1 MIRLVLRYLKGPARA
16 FAIAAPFMML
26 IEVFMDLQQPTFM
39 ARIIDVGVAN
49 RDLRYVLST
58 GLVMILMAVAGFVGG
73 ALCSLFAA
81 RAAVSAGGEIR
92 EGLFRKIQSLSCADV
107 DGFRT
112 SSLVTRCTNDVMQV
126 QGMVMMLLRGMVRTP
141 LLLVGSV
148 VMAFLLSPSLSTVFL
163 LALPFVLGCM
173 ALVMWKSAS
182 LFSGAQASLDRVNTI
197 MRENLLG
204 IRVVKAFSLE
214 GLQEGRFGSSNQ
226 ELTEA
231 NIRAQDV
238 TFLLMP
244 AVMLAMN
251 ACIVAVLWFGG
262 GMVKAGSLEI
272 GKIMAFIN
280 YLVQITN
287 STIMAANLVI
297 NLSRAIA
304 SSTRINEVLDRAPS
318 LPAPASRAAPASLP
332 ALASQAAPTA
342 QSAVPP
348 AFDIEFRNVTFA
360 YAGAREAALCDI
372 SFRLGEGGSLGIIGA
387 TGSGKTSLASL
398 LPRLY
403 DASSGQVLVG
413 GMDVRDWDLP
423 ALRRTVAFVT
433 QESLLFSG
441 TVESNLRYGRED
453 AGPADFES
461 ALADAQALG
470 FVNALPEGV
479 GAPVEQRGH
488 NFSGGQK
495 QRLSIARALLHDA
508 RILVLDDSTS
518 AVDLGTEARLR
529 AALAVR
535 ERGRTVVVIAQR
547 VSALMGCDRILVLDF
562 GRMSALGTHGEL
574 LRSSAIYRS
583 IVASQLGEE
592 AVAHA

>member
-58 GLVMILMAVAGFVGG
+58 GLAMVLMAAAGFAGG

-81 RAAVSAGGEIR
+81 RAAVSAGGGIR
-92 EGLFRKIQSLSCADV
+92 EGLFRKVQSLSCADV

-148 VMAFLLSPSLSTVFL
+148 VMAFLLSPSLSTVFW

-182 LFSGAQASLDRVNTI
+182 LFSGAQAGLDRVNTI

-214 GLQEGRFGSSNQ
+214 SLQEGRFGASNR

-231 NIRAQDV
+231 NIRAQDA

-262 GMVKAGSLEI
+262 GMVKAGGLEI

-297 NLSRAIA
+297 NLSRAMA
-304 SSTRINEVLDRAPS
+304 SSARINEVLDRDPS
-318 LPAPASRAAPASLP
+318 LPAPAKAR
-332 ALASQAAPTA
+332 
-342 QSAVPP
+342 VPSG
-348 AFDIEFRNVTFA
+348 FDIEFRDVTFA
-360 YAGAREAALCDI
+360 YSGARDSALRDI

-403 DASSGQVLVG
+403 DAGSGQVLVG
-413 GMDVRDWDLP
+413 GVDVRDWDLA
-423 ALRRTVAFVT
+423 ALRRRVALVT

-453 AGPADFES
+453 ASPGELEG
-461 ALADAQALG
+461 ALADAQAKD
-470 FVNALPEGV
+470 FVDALPGGRE
-479 GAPVEQRGH
+479 APVEQRGR
-488 NFSGGQK
+488 NFSGGQR
-495 QRLSIARALLHDA
+495 QRLSIARALVHDA

-529 AALAVR
+529 AALAER

-562 GRMSALGTHGEL
+562 GRMSALGSHGEL

>member
-1 MIRLVLRYLKGPARA
+1 
-16 FAIAAPFMML
+16 
-26 IEVFMDLQQPTFM
+26 
-39 ARIIDVGVAN
+39 
-49 RDLRYVLST
+49 
-58 GLVMILMAVAGFVGG
+58 
-73 ALCSLFAA
+73 
-81 RAAVSAGGEIR
+81 
-92 EGLFRKIQSLSCADV
+92 
-107 DGFRT
+107 
-112 SSLVTRCTNDVMQV
+112 
-126 QGMVMMLLRGMVRTP
+126 
-141 LLLVGSV
+141 
-148 VMAFLLSPSLSTVFL
+148 
-163 LALPFVLGCM
+163 M
-173 ALVMWKSAS
+173 ALVMWKSAA
-182 LFSGAQASLDRVNTI
+182 LFSGAQAGLDKVNTI

-214 GLQEGRFGSSNQ
+214 GLQEARFGESNR

-262 GMVKAGSLEI
+262 G
-272 GKIMAFIN
+272 KIMAFIN
-280 YLVQITN
+280 YLVLITN
-287 STIMAANLVI
+287 SVIMAANLVI

-304 SSTRINEVLDRAPS
+304 SSARINEVLDREPS
-318 LPAPASRAAPASLP
+318 LPVPAKPVAPAGPRPSAPAD
-332 ALASQAAPTA
+332 
-342 QSAVPP
+342 
-348 AFDIEFRNVTFA
+348 FDIELRNVTFA
-360 YAGAREAALCDI
+360 YPGAREAALCDI
-372 SFRLGEGGSLGIIGA
+372 SFRLREGGSLGIIGA

-403 DASSGQVLVG
+403 DATSGQVLVG
-413 GMDVRDWDLP
+413 GTDVRDWDLA
-423 ALRRTVAFVT
+423 ALRRRVALVT

-453 AGPADFES
+453 AAPEELEA
-461 ALADAQALG
+461 ALADAQALD
-470 FVNALPEGV
+470 FVRTLPEGRR
-479 GAPVEQRGH
+479 APVEQRGR

-495 QRLSIARALLHDA
+495 QRLSIARALVHDA
-508 RILVLDDSTS
+508 GILVLDDSTS

-529 AALAVR
+529 AALAGR

-547 VSALMGCDRILVLDF
+547 VSALMGCETILVLDF
-562 GRMSALGTHGEL
+562 GRMSALGSHGEL

>member
-58 GLVMILMAVAGFVGG
+58 GLAMVLMAAAGFAGG

-81 RAAVSAGGEIR
+81 RAAVSAGGGIR
-92 EGLFRKIQSLSCADV
+92 EGLFRKVQSLSCADV

-148 VMAFLLSPSLSTVFL
+148 VMAFLLSPSLSTVFW

-182 LFSGAQASLDRVNTI
+182 LFSGAQAGLDRVNTI

-214 GLQEGRFGSSNQ
+214 SLQEGRFGASNR

-231 NIRAQDV
+231 NIWAQDA

-262 GMVKAGSLEI
+262 GMVKAGGLEI

-297 NLSRAIA
+297 NLSRAMA
-304 SSTRINEVLDRAPS
+304 SSARINEVLDREPS
-318 LPAPASRAAPASLP
+318 LPAPARAR
-332 ALASQAAPTA
+332 
-342 QSAVPP
+342 VPSG
-348 AFDIEFRNVTFA
+348 FDIEFRDVTFA
-360 YAGAREAALCDI
+360 YSGARDSALRDI

-403 DASSGQVLVG
+403 DAGSGQVLVG
-413 GMDVRDWDLP
+413 DVDVRDWDLA
-423 ALRRTVAFVT
+423 ALRRRVALVT

-453 AGPADFES
+453 ASPGELEG
-461 ALADAQALG
+461 ALADAQAKD
-470 FVNALPEGV
+470 FVDALPGGRE
-479 GAPVEQRGH
+479 APVEQRGR
-488 NFSGGQK
+488 NFSGGQR
-495 QRLSIARALLHDA
+495 QRLSIARALVHDA

-529 AALAVR
+529 AALAER

-562 GRMSALGTHGEL
+562 GRMSALGSHGEL

>member
-1 MIRLVLRYLKGPARA
+1 MIRLVLGYLKGPARA
-16 FAIAAPFMML
+16 FALAAPFMML

-49 RDLRYVLST
+49 RDLGYVLST
-58 GLVMILMAVAGFVGG
+58 GLAMVLMAIAGFAGG

-81 RAAVSAGGEIR
+81 RAAVSVGGEIR
-92 EGLFRKIQSLSCADV
+92 EGLFRKVQSLSCADV

-148 VMAFLLSPSLSTVFL
+148 VMAYLLSPSLSTVFW

-173 ALVMWKSAS
+173 ALVMWKSAA
-182 LFSGAQASLDRVNTI
+182 LFSGAQAGLDKVNTI

-214 GLQEGRFGSSNQ
+214 GLQEARFGESNR

-262 GMVKAGSLEI
+262 GMVKAGGLEI

-287 STIMAANLVI
+287 SVIMAANLVI

-304 SSTRINEVLDRAPS
+304 SSARINEVLDREPS
-318 LPAPASRAAPASLP
+318 LPVPAKPVAPAGPRPSAPAD
-332 ALASQAAPTA
+332 
-342 QSAVPP
+342 
-348 AFDIEFRNVTFA
+348 FDIELRNVTFA
-360 YAGAREAALCDI
+360 YPGAREAALCDI
-372 SFRLGEGGSLGIIGA
+372 SFRLREGGSLGIIGA

-403 DASSGQVLVG
+403 DATSGQVLVG
-413 GMDVRDWDLP
+413 GTDVRDWDLA
-423 ALRRTVAFVT
+423 ALRRRVALVT

-453 AGPADFES
+453 AAPEELEA
-461 ALADAQALG
+461 ALADAQALD
-470 FVNALPEGV
+470 FVRTLPEGRR
-479 GAPVEQRGH
+479 APVEQRGR

-495 QRLSIARALLHDA
+495 QRLSIARALVHDA
-508 RILVLDDSTS
+508 GILVLDDSTS

-529 AALAVR
+529 AALAGR

-547 VSALMGCDRILVLDF
+547 VSALMGCETILVLDF
-562 GRMSALGTHGEL
+562 GRMSALGSHGEL

>member
-1 MIRLVLRYLKGPARA
+1 MIRLVLGHLKGPART
-16 FAIAAPFMML
+16 FALAAPFMML

-58 GLVMILMAVAGFVGG
+58 GLAMVLMAATGFIGG

-81 RAAVSAGGEIR
+81 RAAVSVGGEIR
-92 EGLFRKIQSLSCADV
+92 EGLFRKVQSLSCADV

-148 VMAFLLSPSLSTVFL
+148 VMAFLLSPSLSAIFL

-182 LFSGAQASLDRVNTI
+182 LFSKAQAGLDTVNTI

-204 IRVVKAFSLE
+204 VRVVKAFSLE
-214 GLQEGRFGSSNQ
+214 SLQEGRFGSSNR

-272 GKIMAFIN
+272 GKVMAFIN

-287 STIMAANLVI
+287 SVIMAANLVI

-304 SSTRINEVLDRAPS
+304 SSTRINEVLDSEPS
-318 LPAPASRAAPASLP
+318 LPPPAGKAAAPAG
-332 ALASQAAPTA
+332 
-342 QSAVPP
+342 
-348 AFDIEFRNVTFA
+348 FDVEFRDVTFA
-360 YAGAREAALCDI
+360 YGGAREAALRDI
-372 SFRLGEGGSLGIIGA
+372 SFRLAEGESLGIIGA

-403 DASSGQVLVG
+403 DASSGRVLVG
-413 GMDVRDWDLP
+413 GADVRDWDLA
-423 ALRRTVAFVT
+423 ALRRTVALVT

-441 TVESNLRYGRED
+441 TVESNLRYGRAE
-453 AGPADFES
+453 ADSGELEG
-461 ALADAQALG
+461 ALADAQALD
-470 FVNALPEGV
+470 FVRGLSEGQ
-479 GAPVEQRGH
+479 GAPVEQRGR

-495 QRLSIARALLHDA
+495 QRLSIARALVHEA
-508 RILVLDDSTS
+508 RILALDDSTS
-518 AVDLGTEARLR
+518 AVDLGTESRLR
-529 AALAVR
+529 AALAER

-547 VSALMGCDRILVLDF
+547 VSAIMGCDRILVLDF
-562 GRMSALGTHGEL
+562 GRMSALGSHDEL

>member
-58 GLVMILMAVAGFVGG
+58 GLAMVLMAAAGFAGG

-81 RAAVSAGGEIR
+81 RAAVSAGGGIR
-92 EGLFRKIQSLSCADV
+92 EGLFRKVQSLSCADV

-148 VMAFLLSPSLSTVFL
+148 VMAFLLSPSLSTVFW

-182 LFSGAQASLDRVNTI
+182 LFSGAQAGLDRVNTI

-214 GLQEGRFGSSNQ
+214 SLQEGRFGASNR

-231 NIRAQDV
+231 NIRAQDA

-262 GMVKAGSLEI
+262 GMVKAGGLEI

-297 NLSRAIA
+297 NLSRAMA
-304 SSTRINEVLDRAPS
+304 SSARINEVLDRDPS
-318 LPAPASRAAPASLP
+318 LPAPARAR
-332 ALASQAAPTA
+332 
-342 QSAVPP
+342 VPSG
-348 AFDIEFRNVTFA
+348 FDIEFRDVTFA
-360 YAGAREAALCDI
+360 YSGARDSALRDI

-403 DASSGQVLVG
+403 DAGSGQVLVG
-413 GMDVRDWDLP
+413 DVDVRDWDLA
-423 ALRRTVAFVT
+423 ALRRRVALVT

-453 AGPADFES
+453 ASPGELEG
-461 ALADAQALG
+461 ALADAQAKD
-470 FVNALPEGV
+470 FVDALPGGRE
-479 GAPVEQRGH
+479 APVEQRGR
-488 NFSGGQK
+488 NFSGGQR
-495 QRLSIARALLHDA
+495 QRLSIARALVHDA

-529 AALAVR
+529 AALAER

-562 GRMSALGTHGEL
+562 GRMSALGSHGEL

>member
-148 VMAFLLSPSLSTVFL
+148 VMAYLLSPSLSTVFW

-173 ALVMWKSAS
+173 ALVMWKSAA
-182 LFSGAQASLDRVNTI
+182 LFSGAQAGLDKVNTI

-214 GLQEGRFGSSNQ
+214 SLQEGRFGASNR

-231 NIRAQDV
+231 NIRAQDA

-262 GMVKAGSLEI
+262 GMVKAGGLEI

-297 NLSRAIA
+297 NLSRAMA
-304 SSTRINEVLDRAPS
+304 SSARINEVLDRDPS
-318 LPAPASRAAPASLP
+318 LPAPAKAR
-332 ALASQAAPTA
+332 
-342 QSAVPP
+342 VPSG
-348 AFDIEFRNVTFA
+348 FDIEFRDVTFA
-360 YAGAREAALCDI
+360 YSGSRESALRDI

-403 DASSGQVLVG
+403 DAGSGQVLVG
-413 GMDVRDWDLP
+413 GVDVRDWDLA
-423 ALRRTVAFVT
+423 ALRRRVALVT

-453 AGPADFES
+453 ASPGELEG
-461 ALADAQALG
+461 ALADAQARD
-470 FVNALPEGV
+470 FVDALPGGRE
-479 GAPVEQRGH
+479 APVEQRGR
-488 NFSGGQK
+488 NFSGGQR
-495 QRLSIARALLHDA
+495 QRLSIARALVHDA

-518 AVDLGTEARLR
+518 AVDLGTEERLR
-529 AALAVR
+529 AALAER

-562 GRMSALGTHGEL
+562 GRMSALGSHGEL

>member
-1 MIRLVLRYLKGPARA
+1 MVRLVLRNLKGPARA
-16 FAIAAPFMML
+16 FALAAPFMML

-49 RDLRYVLST
+49 RNLRYVLAT
-58 GLVMILMAVAGFVGG
+58 GLAMVLMAATGFVGG

-81 RAAVSAGGEIR
+81 RAAVSSGGEIR

-107 DGFRT
+107 DALRT

-148 VMAFLLSPSLSTVFL
+148 VMAYLLSPSLSTVFW

-182 LFSGAQASLDRVNTI
+182 RFSWAQAGLDRVNTI

-214 GLQEGRFGSSNQ
+214 SLQEGRFGDSNR

-231 NIRAQDV
+231 TIRAQDV

-262 GMVKAGSLEI
+262 GMVKSGGLEI

-280 YLVQITN
+280 YLVLITN
-287 STIMAANLVI
+287 SVIMAANLVI

-304 SSTRINEVLDRAPS
+304 SSARINEVLEREPS
-318 LPAPASRAAPASLP
+318 LPARARPAAPA
-332 ALASQAAPTA
+332 APQT
-342 QSAVPP
+342 SAPP
-348 AFDIEFRNVTFA
+348 GFDLEFRGVSFA
-360 YAGAREAALCDI
+360 YAGAREAALRDI
-372 SFRLGEGGSLGIIGA
+372 SFRLPEGGSLGIIGA

-403 DASSGQVLVG
+403 DPGSGQVLVG
-413 GMDVRDWDLP
+413 GVDLRDWDLA
-423 ALRRTVAFVT
+423 ALRRRVALVT

-453 AGPADFES
+453 ALPAELEG
-461 ALADAQALG
+461 ALADAQALD
-470 FVNALPEGV
+470 FVRSLPEGTQ
-479 GAPVEQRGH
+479 APVEQRGR

-495 QRLSIARALLHDA
+495 QRLSIARALVRDA

-529 AALAVR
+529 AALAER

-547 VSALMGCDRILVLDF
+547 VSALMGCERILVLDF
-562 GRMSALGTHGEL
+562 GRMCALGSHGEL
-574 LRSSAIYRS
+574 LRSSPIYRS

>member
-58 GLVMILMAVAGFVGG
+58 GLAMVLMAAAGFAGG

-81 RAAVSAGGEIR
+81 RAAVSAGGGIR
-92 EGLFRKIQSLSCADV
+92 EGLFRKVQSLSCADV

-148 VMAFLLSPSLSTVFL
+148 VMAFLLSPSLSTVFW

-182 LFSGAQASLDRVNTI
+182 LFSGAQAGLDRVNTI

-214 GLQEGRFGSSNQ
+214 SLQEGRFGASNR

-231 NIRAQDV
+231 NIRAQDA

-262 GMVKAGSLEI
+262 GMVKAGGLEI

-297 NLSRAIA
+297 NLSRAMA
-304 SSTRINEVLDRAPS
+304 SSARINEVLDRDPS
-318 LPAPASRAAPASLP
+318 LPAPAKAR
-332 ALASQAAPTA
+332 
-342 QSAVPP
+342 VPSG
-348 AFDIEFRNVTFA
+348 FDIEFRDVTFA
-360 YAGAREAALCDI
+360 YSGARDSALRDI

-403 DASSGQVLVG
+403 DAGSGQVLVG
-413 GMDVRDWDLP
+413 DVDVRDWDLA
-423 ALRRTVAFVT
+423 ALRRRVALVT

-453 AGPADFES
+453 ASPGELEG
-461 ALADAQALG
+461 ALADAQAKD
-470 FVNALPEGV
+470 FVDALPGGRE
-479 GAPVEQRGH
+479 APVEQRGR
-488 NFSGGQK
+488 NFSGGQR
-495 QRLSIARALLHDA
+495 QRLSIARALVHDA

-529 AALAVR
+529 AALAER

-562 GRMSALGTHGEL
+562 GRMSALGSHGEL

>member
-1 MIRLVLRYLKGPARA
+1 MIRLVLGYLKGPARA
-16 FAIAAPFMML
+16 FALAAPFMML

-49 RDLRYVLST
+49 RDLGYVLST
-58 GLVMILMAVAGFVGG
+58 GLAMVLMAIAGFAGG

-81 RAAVSAGGEIR
+81 RAAVSVGGEIR
-92 EGLFRKIQSLSCADV
+92 EGLFRKVQSLSCADV

-148 VMAFLLSPSLSTVFL
+148 VMAYLLSPSLSTVFW

-173 ALVMWKSAS
+173 ALVMWKSAA
-182 LFSGAQASLDRVNTI
+182 LFSGAQAGLDRVNTI

-214 GLQEGRFGSSNQ
+214 GLQEARFGESNR

-262 GMVKAGSLEI
+262 GMVKAGGLEI

-287 STIMAANLVI
+287 SVIMAANLVI

-304 SSTRINEVLDRAPS
+304 SSARINEVLDREPS
-318 LPAPASRAAPASLP
+318 LPVPAKPVAPAGPRPSAPAD
-332 ALASQAAPTA
+332 
-342 QSAVPP
+342 
-348 AFDIEFRNVTFA
+348 FDIELRNVTFA
-360 YAGAREAALCDI
+360 YPGAREAALCDI
-372 SFRLGEGGSLGIIGA
+372 SFRLREGGSLGIIGA

-403 DASSGQVLVG
+403 DATSGQVLVG
-413 GMDVRDWDLP
+413 GTDVRDWDLA
-423 ALRRTVAFVT
+423 ALRRRVALVT

-453 AGPADFES
+453 AAPEELEA
-461 ALADAQALG
+461 ALADAQALD
-470 FVNALPEGV
+470 FVRTLPEGRR
-479 GAPVEQRGH
+479 APVEQRGR

-495 QRLSIARALLHDA
+495 QRLSIARALVHDA
-508 RILVLDDSTS
+508 GILVLDDSTS

-529 AALAVR
+529 AALAGR

-547 VSALMGCDRILVLDF
+547 VSALMGCETILVLDF
-562 GRMSALGTHGEL
+562 GRMSALGSHGEL

>member
-58 GLVMILMAVAGFVGG
+58 GLAMVLMAAAGFAGG

-81 RAAVSAGGEIR
+81 RAAVSAGGGIR
-92 EGLFRKIQSLSCADV
+92 EGLFRKVQSLSCADV

-148 VMAFLLSPSLSTVFL
+148 VMAFLLSPSLSTVFW

-182 LFSGAQASLDRVNTI
+182 LFSGAQAGLDRVNTI

-214 GLQEGRFGSSNQ
+214 SLQEGRFGASNR

-231 NIRAQDV
+231 NIRAQDA

-262 GMVKAGSLEI
+262 GMVKAGGLEI

-297 NLSRAIA
+297 NLSRAMA
-304 SSTRINEVLDRAPS
+304 SSARINEVLDRDPS
-318 LPAPASRAAPASLP
+318 LPAPAKAR
-332 ALASQAAPTA
+332 
-342 QSAVPP
+342 VPSG
-348 AFDIEFRNVTFA
+348 FDIEFRDVTFA
-360 YAGAREAALCDI
+360 YSGARDSALRDI

-403 DASSGQVLVG
+403 DAGSGQVLVG
-413 GMDVRDWDLP
+413 GVDVRDWDLA
-423 ALRRTVAFVT
+423 ALRRRVALVT

-453 AGPADFES
+453 ASPGELEG
-461 ALADAQALG
+461 ALADAQARD
-470 FVNALPEGV
+470 FVDALPGGRE
-479 GAPVEQRGH
+479 APVEQRGR
-488 NFSGGQK
+488 NFSGGQR
-495 QRLSIARALLHDA
+495 QRLSIARALVHDA

-529 AALAVR
+529 AALAER

-562 GRMSALGTHGEL
+562 GRMSALGSHGEL